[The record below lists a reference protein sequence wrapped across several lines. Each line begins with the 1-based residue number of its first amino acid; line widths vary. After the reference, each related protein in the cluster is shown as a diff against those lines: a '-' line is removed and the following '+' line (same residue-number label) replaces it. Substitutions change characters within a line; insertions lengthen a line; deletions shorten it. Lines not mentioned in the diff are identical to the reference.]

1 MNGWLT
7 VLFFELKTVTMNK
20 IHIMQTF
27 FLKNDIGMRCE
38 NSVFAHSGVGKL

>member
-27 FLKNDIGMRCE
+27 FLKNDIDALRKFRFWAFRG
-38 NSVFAHSGVGKL
+38 G